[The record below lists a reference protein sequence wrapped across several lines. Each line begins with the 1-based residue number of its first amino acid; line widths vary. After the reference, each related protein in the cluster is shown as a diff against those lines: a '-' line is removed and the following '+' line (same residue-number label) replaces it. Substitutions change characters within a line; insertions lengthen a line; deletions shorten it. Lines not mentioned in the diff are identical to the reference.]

1 MSLLALG
8 NPRPWT
14 QAKEVWEEA
23 PMWYLDTPQGWSW
36 GSQALESQPLC
47 IANHPPPH
55 RFHPGTGSG
64 KAGSGQDPLCS
75 QSPWGYV
82 ALRAPCLPQ
91 LLLLLLFF

>member
-47 IANHPPPH
+47 IANHPPP
-55 RFHPGTGSG
+55 TGSILG
-64 KAGSGQDPLCS
+64 QAQAKPHLELSMTGRAG
-75 QSPWGYV
+75 
-82 ALRAPCLPQ
+82 
-91 LLLLLLFF
+91 